1 MVLTVEKKLVN
12 FQSDKLLVEEAK
24 EILASQNMTM
34 TQALNLFLKNL
45 VVTKKVELKSEDE
58 LEKEQ
63 LFKQLQ
69 AEIQK
74 SMDDIKAGN
83 YLTPEEVAAELGIS
97 L

>member
-24 EILASQNMTM
+24 EVLASQNMTM

-83 YLTPEEVAAELGIS
+83 FYTEEEVRKALG

>member
-1 MVLTVEKKLVN
+1 MTMIGDKIVIN
-12 FQSDKLLVEEAK
+12 FEADKLLVEEAK
-24 EILASQNMTM
+24 EVLASQNMTM

>member
-24 EILASQNMTM
+24 EVLASQNMTM

-58 LEKEQ
+58 LENER
-63 LFKQLQ
+63 LFNELQ
-69 AEIQK
+69 
-74 SMDDIKAGN
+74 
-83 YLTPEEVAAELGIS
+83 EEVLKNVAEMNAGKYLSLEEVEAKLLG
-97 L
+97 